1 MLLKISGTYNLD
13 FDNSFLNF
21 PNQDIYLVC
30 NTSLA
35 PVDIVLF
42 DIADTKGLF
51 SPKIYVLDET
61 GNASNNNI
69 TIYCPVTNAINNST
83 SYKIDTNNGSAYLQI
98 VSDRYWQCLSPSV
111 SVTPIPPSLNYGL
124 FAQTVNSN
132 PISGTI
138 SELSLLRTGVG
149 SLSVPA
155 DSFKV
160 GDSFQLNMAGHIS
173 ARNNDTLTI
182 RVKSNGTTLLAT
194 TGAILMANVTSQH
207 WDLKANFTIRL
218 LGTPTN
224 ASIASTILFTFSK
237 NASFTFE
244 GENNSV
250 VNNTTFDTTISNT
263 LDVTAQWSSINA
275 NNNIYSETAILNK
288 TF

>member
-1 MLLKISGTYNLD
+1 MIIQVSGTYELN
-13 FDNSFLNF
+13 FDNSFSNF
-21 PNQDIYLVC
+21 PTQDIYLIC

-35 PVDIVLF
+35 PVNILLF
-42 DIADTKGLF
+42 DIDKTNGLH
-51 SPKIYVLDET
+51 SPKIYVLDDT
-61 GNASNNNI
+61 GNAFTNNI
-69 TIYCPVTNAINNST
+69 TIFCPPTNGINDSNSFI
-83 SYKIDTNNGSAYLQI
+83 IDKDEGSAYLQI
-98 VSDRYWQCLSPSV
+98 VSDRIWQCLSPTTSV
-111 SVTPIPPSLNYGL
+111 PPIPASLNYGL

-132 PISGTI
+132 PITGTI

-155 DSFKV
+155 DSFKI

-194 TGAILMANVTSQH
+194 TGSILMANVTSQH

-263 LDVTAQWSSINA
+263 LDVTAQWSTTNA

-288 TF
+288 TY